1 AALTLTGDH
10 RAGATS
16 ILAGGAAGVV
26 ADRMV
31 RISEPTVGGREELI
45 YAQAVLNLGG
55 NNWRITLE
63 APLQLD
69 HAGNENVAVFNALPA
84 RVAADVTALT
94 RASVAGDAI
103 TVVPANAVFAAG
115 DVARVVNGARGE
127 LRRIGDPTRV
137 DFGVPATLDARGG
150 TYVEHVTRAD
160 A

>member
-1 AALTLTGDH
+1 DH

-63 APLQLD
+63 TPLQLD
-69 HAGNENVAVFNALPA
+69 HAGNENVDVFNALPA
-84 RVAADVTALT
+84 PVAADVTDLT

-103 TVVPANAVFAAG
+103 TVVTANAVFAAG
-115 DVARVVNGARGE
+115 GLAPGGNGARGG
-127 LRRIGDPTRV
+127 RRPT
-137 DFGVPATLDARGG
+137 GATP
-150 TYVEHVTRAD
+150 
-160 A
+160 